1 MFPGARHNSPLLGI
15 ATELDNLSIDERD
28 LPKGEMEMGQC
39 GMCGENRKMKYW
51 DICYECDQDLIDE
64 YQNGAYSSTA

>member
-1 MFPGARHNSPLLGI
+1 MRGVV
-15 ATELDNLSIDERD
+15 SINGDM
-28 LPKGEMEMGQC
+28 KMAQC